1 MGQML
6 YGRYFI
12 LEEDINDLFMWA
24 SAKLSG
30 QFRMKGYGEC
40 PVQKKMIIASLFE
53 SAGDLK
59 SFEENYLK
67 RQCND
72 SVIYTTRRNPSFVC
86 DIGEDRREKVEQRQ
100 ISTLNGKDRRLH

>member
-40 PVQKKMIIASLFE
+40 PVQKK
-53 SAGDLK
+53 
-59 SFEENYLK
+59 
-67 RQCND
+67 
-72 SVIYTTRRNPSFVC
+72 
-86 DIGEDRREKVEQRQ
+86 
-100 ISTLNGKDRRLH
+100 